1 MVRMST
7 ATTTLPHTPRA
18 RRAAPGLLLALALA
32 APLAWAD
39 ANLAANMGC
48 LNCHGS
54 VPRGEAPSF
63 ERMQQRA
70 AKGDKDPK
78 AIAEHWLQEMRATAS
93 GPRAIVGHREVTDR
107 TAQDLVAW
115 LLTPPSQ
122 PVK

>member
-1 MVRMST
+1 MARMFT
-7 ATTTLPHTPRA
+7 APMNLPH
-18 RRAAPGLLLALALA
+18 APIGRCVASGLLMALTLA

-39 ANLAANMGC
+39 ASLAANMGC

-63 ERMQQRA
+63 ERMKQRA
-70 AKGDKDPK
+70 ARGDKEPK
-78 AIAEHWLQEMRATAS
+78 AIADHWLEEMRATAS

-107 TAQDLVAW
+107 TAQDIVDW
-115 LLTPPSQ
+115 LLAPTSQ

>member
-1 MVRMST
+1 MST
-7 ATTTLPHTPRA
+7 APMNLLRA
-18 RRAAPGLLLALALA
+18 PIGRRVASGLLMALTLA
-32 APLAWAD
+32 APVARAD

-63 ERMQQRA
+63 ERMKQRA
-70 AKGDKDPK
+70 ARGNKEPK
-78 AIAEHWLQEMRATAS
+78 AIADHWLEEMRATAS

-107 TAQDLVAW
+107 TAQDIVGW
-115 LLTPPSQ
+115 LLAPTSQ

>member
-7 ATTTLPHTPRA
+7 VSLNPPHSPAA
-18 RRAAPGLLLALALA
+18 RRLAPGLLLALALTT
-32 APLAWAD
+32 PLAWAD
-39 ANLAANMGC
+39 ASLAANMGC

-63 ERMQQRA
+63 ERMQQHA